1 MMSECCNDV
10 IVAAVAAII
19 IIINR
24 FVYCRKIVTS
34 EALDTSE
41 ALVVVAEY
49 SANRGVRVA
58 EGASVNRVPK
68 VRIVAEV

>member
-1 MMSECCNDV
+1 MSECCNDV

-34 EALDTSE
+34 EAL
-41 ALVVVAEY
+41 VVVAEY

-58 EGASVNRVPK
+58 EGASMNKVPK